1 MGSFGKDVYG
11 AGGGP
16 GVAAG
21 SAGTLPQ
28 LQPGLRIT
36 AAEFAVG
43 LGIKMDFVAFMR
55 QSLGGDEGS
64 VGKPGREFA
73 MDGIDSCFGCVP
85 GAFRKMSHLACQE
98 GYCGGPQFLSKTTD

>member
-1 MGSFGKDVYG
+1 MRIGDPVWAANCWTAVFVVTGGAVGSFGNDVYG

-43 LGIKMDFVAFMR
+43 LGIKVDFVAFMR
-55 QSLGGDEGS
+55 
-64 VGKPGREFA
+64 
-73 MDGIDSCFGCVP
+73 
-85 GAFRKMSHLACQE
+85 
-98 GYCGGPQFLSKTTD
+98 